1 MQKGPSTARM
11 RARKNEIDMI
21 HGPLAKK
28 IVLFALPLAASAVL
42 QQLFNAADLAVVG
55 NFASSQAMAAVGS
68 NGSVVGL
75 IVNMFTG
82 LAVGSNVLI
91 GNLVG
96 AGRRNELNNAVHTI
110 IATALLSGIILLAAG
125 VLLARPIL
133 TLMSCPPDVID
144 LAVLYLR
151 IYFCGMPAIMLYN
164 FGSAI
169 LRSKGDSK
177 RPFFSLT
184 LAGVLNVLL
193 NLLFVILF
201 HMHVVGVGVA
211 TVLSN
216 CVAAG
221 LVLRFLLTEE
231 EEFRLD
237 LRQLKNR
244 FRKNYL
250 ATMAKVGIPAGLQG
264 MVFSISNVTIQSAVN
279 SFGSSCVA
287 GMSAAQNVDSIS
299 YCMINSFGQTAV
311 TFAAQNYGAGD
322 EARVKKVYL
331 LCMGICEAADIALL
345 GLFFLF
351 RHPFIQL
358 FTSDATVTAYAMGRL
373 FRTGLLHFMN
383 AWYEIPG
390 GIMRGMG
397 HSLTPALITVVGTCA
412 LRLLYVF
419 FIFPLERTPE
429 FLMLVYPI
437 SWIVTGTAMHIA
449 MAIVRRKA
457 FAKLRG
463 GAGSL

>member
-1 MQKGPSTARM
+1 MAV
-11 RARKNEIDMI
+11 RKNEIDMI

-82 LAVGSNVLI
+82 LAVGANVLI

-96 AGRRNELNNAVHTI
+96 AGRRGELNNAVHTI
-110 IATALLSGIILLAAG
+110 IATAVFAGIFLLVAG

-133 TLMSCPPDVID
+133 TMMSCPEDVID

-151 IYFCGMPAIMLYN
+151 IYFCGMPAIMMYN
-164 FGSAI
+164 FGSAV

-177 RPFFSLT
+177 RPFLALT
-184 LAGVLNVLL
+184 FAGVLNVGM
-193 NLLFVILF
+193 NLLFVIVFKL
-201 HMHVVGVGVA
+201 HVIGVGVA

-216 CVAAG
+216 CVSAG

-231 EEFRLD
+231 EEFRLN
-237 LRQLKNR
+237 LRQLKKK
-244 FRKNYL
+244 FRKSYL
-250 ATMAKVGIPAGLQG
+250 LTMAKVGIPAGLQG
-264 MVFSISNVTIQSAVN
+264 MVFSISNVTIQSAIN
-279 SFGSSCVA
+279 SFGSACVA
-287 GMSAAQNVDSIS
+287 GRSAAQNVDSIS
-299 YCMINSFGQTAV
+299 YCLINSFGQTAV
-311 TFAAQNYGAGD
+311 TFTAQNYGAGD
-322 EARVKKVYL
+322 EARVKKVFW
-331 LCMGICEAADIALL
+331 LCMGICEAADIVLL
-345 GLFFLF
+345 GAIVLF
-351 RHPFIQL
+351 RNAFIRL
-358 FTSDATVTAYAMGRL
+358 FTTDEVVIAYAMECFFHSGI
-373 FRTGLLHFMN
+373 LHFMN

-390 GIMRGMG
+390 GTMRGMG
-397 HSLTPALITVVGTCA
+397 RSLVPALITVVGTCA

-419 FIFPLERTPE
+419 FIFPLNRTPG
-429 FLMLVYPI
+429 FLITVYPI
-437 SWIVTGTAMHIA
+437 SWIVTGSAMNIA
-449 MAIVRRKA
+449 MVIVRKKA

-463 GAGSL
+463 EGRLHA

>member
-1 MQKGPSTARM
+1 MAIR
-11 RARKNEIDMI
+11 RNEIDMI

-75 IVNMFTG
+75 IVNLFTG

-96 AGRRNELNNAVHTI
+96 AGRRSELKNAVHTI
-110 IATALLSGIILLAAG
+110 ITTAIFSGIILLVAG
-125 VLLARPIL
+125 ILLARPIL
-133 TLMSCPPDVID
+133 TMMACPYDVID

-151 IYFCGMPAIMLYN
+151 IYFCGMPAIMMYN

-169 LRSKGDSK
+169 LRSKGDSR
-177 RPFFSLT
+177 RPFLALT
-184 LAGVLNVLL
+184 FAGILNVGM
-193 NLLFVILF
+193 NLLFVIVFKL
-201 HMHVVGVGVA
+201 HVIGVGVA

-216 CVAAG
+216 CVSAG
-221 LVLRFLLTEE
+221 LVLHFLLTEE

-244 FRKNYL
+244 FCKNYL
-250 ATMAKVGIPAGLQG
+250 VTMAKVGIPAGLQG

-279 SFGSSCVA
+279 SFGSEAVA
-287 GMSAAQNVDSIS
+287 GISAARNVDSIS
-299 YCMINSFGQTAV
+299 YCLINSFGQTAV

-322 EARVKKVYL
+322 EARVKKVFW
-331 LCMGICEAADIALL
+331 LCLGIVEAADIALL
-345 GLFFLF
+345 GIIFLF
-351 RHPFIQL
+351 RHQFIRL
-358 FTSDATVTAYAMGRL
+358 FTTDEAVIAYAMVSFFHSGI
-373 FRTGLLHFMN
+373 LHFMN
-383 AWYEIPG
+383 AFYEIPG

-397 HSLTPALITVVGTCA
+397 HSLVPALITVVGTCA

-419 FIFPLERTPE
+419 FVFPLNRTPG
-429 FLMLVYPI
+429 FLITVYPI
-437 SWIVTGTAMHIA
+437 SWVVTSTAMNIV
-449 MAIVRRKA
+449 MGIVRKKA
-457 FAKLRG
+457 FAQLRG
-463 GAGSL
+463 SAA